1 MLTKENA
8 SYIYIILQK
17 DWSFYQPKKKK
28 KKVGQ
33 IVIGIP
39 CKL

>member
-1 MLTKENA
+1 MILMLTKENA

-17 DWSFYQPKKKK
+17 DWSFYQPKKK
-28 KKVGQ
+28 VGQ